1 MGRLGARFWALWADC
16 DRGPKIATVGSTC
29 VAVTSGR
36 GRFGMGLGLR
46 RGVGRP
52 GCRGFRNAAGSS
64 DNQSRSPKATPK
76 AKKPAFFSSIFTSE
90 NTSSSVAPLLRRC
103 GPSRVQGH
111 RNSPQRH
118 EGPRRRARTPAAPA
132 THPAAAP
139 PRTRRAPSAPPAPSP
154 EVRGGATEKLRI
166 FSECAFSRLGVVR
179 SGSNFCHELRIAPAF
194 NL

>member
-1 MGRLGARFWALWADC
+1 
-16 DRGPKIATVGSTC
+16 
-29 VAVTSGR
+29 
-36 GRFGMGLGLR
+36 MGLGLR

-76 AKKPAFFSSIFTSE
+76 AKQPAFFSGFLHLKIHPAVS
-90 NTSSSVAPLLRRC
+90 PPCRRC

-118 EGPRRRARTPAAPA
+118 KGPRRRARTPAAPA

-139 PRTRRAPSAPPAPSP
+139 PRARRAPSAPPAPSP
-154 EVRGGATEKLRI
+154 EVRGGRPKSCGFFR
-166 FSECAFSRLGVVR
+166 SVR
-179 SGSNFCHELRIAPAF
+179 SPGSVWSVRAQIFVTNSESPQLSICEGFSKKDALHREMWVPEGGQISESSKREKV
-194 NL
+194 